1 MKIWF
6 GWLLKSLYTVT
17 HSTST
22 WIPRCNLQLARI
34 SILLKDSSSSSA
46 GVQHPKEQRTDPFE
60 EPEQQFAHVGSS
72 LSFFIPK
79 GLQTMGA
86 FSWWSAATHKCV
98 STHYYAYEAPQHTQ
112 ISLRKTRGVVPYNEY
127 TAQLLFC
134 PSWWCIARVTI
145 NRGTIHFMSST
156 VCIRCCV
163 KNW

>member
-1 MKIWF
+1 MIGFFFVSNNLVKSWI
-6 GWLLKSLYTVT
+6 GWLYKSLYTVT

-60 EPEQQFAHVGSS
+60 EPGQQFAHVGSS

-86 FSWWSAATHKCV
+86 FFLMVSSYAQMRKYSLLRIWS
-98 STHYYAYEAPQHTQ
+98 TQ
-112 ISLRKTRGVVPYNEY
+112 PTD
-127 TAQLLFC
+127 
-134 PSWWCIARVTI
+134 
-145 NRGTIHFMSST
+145 H
-156 VCIRCCV
+156 CIRKFPWEKHV
-163 KNW
+163 VWYHTMNTQHNYYFAPHDDVSLG